1 MIVRSKGLYEE
12 TSQRHNLPIDLIES
26 VGNCVFEALVYKL
39 NHPEDLAYELPKFGT
54 FNIRFKMFDRYYEN
68 FQKLL
73 DVNDPEAIKKRD
85 SNLDLYKRTTSIYNK
100 IQEFRSKKKETRTK
114 RYAESKDHSA

>member
-1 MIVRSKGLYEE
+1 MIVRSKALYEE
-12 TSQRHNLPIDLIES
+12 TSLRHNLPIDLIES
-26 VGNCVFEALVYKL
+26 VGNCVFEALVFKL

-54 FNIRFKMFDRYYEN
+54 FNIRFKMFERYYEN

-73 DVNDPEAIKKRD
+73 EASDPEAIKKRD

-100 IQEFRSKKKETRTK
+100 INEFRSKKKDTRK
-114 RYAESKDHSA
+114 QRYAQSKDHTS